1 MNKLFLLILLR
12 FEMFTYIC
20 DIKQTNTYN
29 MKAQI
34 EGIKQKLSNGED
46 AFWKSNR
53 ISQIKFDSLNMGGK
67 LKIRLE
73 SSTRNIEIDINEIT
87 FK

>member
-1 MNKLFLLILLR
+1 
-12 FEMFTYIC
+12 
-20 DIKQTNTYN
+20 

-34 EGIKQKLSNGED
+34 EGIKEKLSNGMD

>member
-1 MNKLFLLILLR
+1 MRNDIFFLYLLN
-12 FEMFTYIC
+12 
-20 DIKQTNTYN
+20 KQTKTDI